1 MKDPAFAK
9 FVLLVNGVVPLALL
23 CWDGYWNQLGP
34 DRVAAALHTTGML
47 ALVFLMLTLTV
58 TPVRKFTGWNWLSHF
73 RRMLGLYAFFY
84 GSLHFLIYF
93 VFDRGLDVGS
103 VFADTARRPFILLG
117 MTCLVLMVPLAITS
131 TNGMI
136 KRLGAAKWKRLH
148 QLVYISAIAG
158 VIHFE
163 WLVKADHR
171 LPNGFAAVLLALLAY
186 RLFVDQIPALRKKK
200 TFNRAG
206 MAHPGNS

>member
-9 FVLLVNGVVPLALL
+9 FVVLVNGAVPLALL
-23 CWDGYWNQLGP
+23 CWDAYCNQLGP
-34 DRVAAALHTTGML
+34 DRVAASLHTTGL
-47 ALVFLMLTLTV
+47 LTLIFLMLTLTI
-58 TPVRKFTGWNWLSHF
+58 TPIRKWTGWNWLSHF

-93 VFDRGLDVGS
+93 VFDRGLDLGS
-103 VFADTARRPFILLG
+103 VFLDTARRPFILFG
-117 MTCLVLMVPLAITS
+117 MTCLVLMIPLAITS

-136 KRLGAAKWKRLH
+136 KRIGAKKWKRLH
-148 QLVYISAIAG
+148 QLVYICALAG

-171 LPNGFAAVLLALLAY
+171 LPNAFAVVVITLLGY
-186 RLFVDQIPALRKKK
+186 RLLR
-200 TFNRAG
+200 APWL
-206 MAHPGNS
+206 HPKPISSAR